1 MTYKSSLQGHFVSGR
16 YTPITLLLLSLTV
29 WGIGVFAL
37 PGTPITICE
46 GVEPGVASPFLSNAV
61 SLVCTVLCAFLLS
74 PLHFS
79 ERRVHW
85 LTALFLWIA
94 SLSLFTHT
102 NVLWSVSAPISVLL
116 LRMLFV
122 CRPEV
127 RVEGLLFA
135 AFATL
140 GFASLLMPQFL
151 LLLPLGI
158 TYMSMMNVMGV
169 KRIMAA
175 ILGLVTPLW
184 LVYGTVYVYQPADVL
199 LIPLNAG
206 IHSLMSVSFAEP
218 LPIRLLLTFADLA
231 VLLPAVVLFAGS
243 PVPGKPI
250 LRRRLEFLM
259 LACVWLMLLSWL
271 YGNDFGLFYVWRLPA
286 IAILASYILTLKVNK
301 ATNVYFV
308 FINLLWLAVAAF
320 SIWQI

>member
-1 MTYKSSLQGHFVSGR
+1 MLNRIYVVSALIAS
-16 YTPITLLLLSLTV
+16 YCFLSLMQSSAVQPLGQIDITNEVYTV
-29 WGIGVFAL
+29 
-37 PGTPITICE
+37 
-46 GVEPGVASPFLSNAV
+46 
-61 SLVCTVLCAFLLS
+61 
-74 PLHFS
+74 
-79 ERRVHW
+79 
-85 LTALFLWIA
+85 
-94 SLSLFTHT
+94 
-102 NVLWSVSAPISVLL
+102 
-116 LRMLFV
+116 
-122 CRPEV
+122 PEAKAEIQSTEM

-206 IHSLMSVSFAEP
+206 IHSLMAVSFAEP

-231 VLLPAVVLFAGS
+231 VLLPAAVLFAGS

-259 LACVWLMLLSWL
+259 LTCVWLMLLSWL

-286 IAILASYILTLKVNK
+286 IAI
-301 ATNVYFV
+301 FV
-308 FINLLWLAVAAF
+308 VIYPDLEG
-320 SIWQI
+320 Q

>member
-1 MTYKSSLQGHFVSGR
+1 MTGK
-16 YTPITLLLLSLTV
+16 YTPVTLLLLSLMV
-29 WGIGVFAL
+29 WGIGVFIL
-37 PGTPITICE
+37 PDTPVAIWAGIELGAIGTLLS
-46 GVEPGVASPFLSNAV
+46 GVI
-61 SLVCTVLCAFLLS
+61 SLACTVMSAFLLS
-74 PLHFS
+74 SLYIS
-79 ERRVHW
+79 ERRIHW
-85 LTALFLWIA
+85 LTTFYLWIA
-94 SLSLFTHT
+94 ALSLFTHA
-102 NVLWSVSAPISVLL
+102 NVLWAVSGLIFMVFLT
-116 LRMLFV
+116 MLFV
-122 CRPEV
+122 CQSV
-127 RVEGLLFA
+127 VWVEGLLFA

-175 ILGLVTPLW
+175 ILGIVTPLW

-199 LIPLNAG
+199 LIPLIAG

-231 VLLPAVVLFAGS
+231 VLLPAAVLFAGS

-259 LACVWLMLLSWL
+259 LTCVWLMLLSWL